1 MCNRSCNCLIAVVD
15 LRMIV
20 IVWLS
25 LSATAWGQSDPVM
38 TLITD
43 RDSIGVGEPLTL
55 QLVSD
60 EPLQGGQR
68 WQWPQLL
75 AGDSLAQGWEILSVS
90 PVDSSASPVLDAGLR
105 RRQDIVVL
113 AWDSGM
119 KAIEPIGLVDS
130 GEVAAQTLRAIIE
143 VGLVPLEANAVPKP
157 MQGFKAYHFSLWDR
171 LQAMLPWLIG
181 ALLAFVLGRYAYL
194 KWRSRE
200 ATENDEEAGTEP
212 LIPAHVTALA
222 LLHQLEQEKP
232 WNDGR
237 GKEAQAILS
246 EAVRVHL
253 QGSFGVKALE
263 RTTDELA
270 QTLRS
275 APIKGM
281 AADESDWMIALL
293 QRSDLVKFAKQD
305 MDGDAHLRVVQES
318 IAWINRTIPIETTA
332 PEGAASGE
340 NTLPQGHE

>member
-1 MCNRSCNCLIAVVD
+1 
-15 LRMIV
+15 
-20 IVWLS
+20 
-25 LSATAWGQSDPVM
+25 
-38 TLITD
+38 
-43 RDSIGVGEPLTL
+43 
-55 QLVSD
+55 
-60 EPLQGGQR
+60 
-68 WQWPQLL
+68 
-75 AGDSLAQGWEILSVS
+75 
-90 PVDSSASPVLDAGLR
+90 
-105 RRQDIVVL
+105 
-113 AWDSGM
+113 
-119 KAIEPIGLVDS
+119 
-130 GEVAAQTLRAIIE
+130 
-143 VGLVPLEANAVPKP
+143 
-157 MQGFKAYHFSLWDR
+157 FKAYHFSLWDR
-171 LQAMLPWLIG
+171 FQAMLPWLIG
-181 ALLAFVLGRYAYL
+181 ALLALVLGRYAYL

-340 NTLPQGHE
+340 NTPPQGHE